1 MYLPFD
7 SRASPDFPLYIAAFS
22 PYFQSWDEIVM
33 YLRSR
38 SLHLI
43 SATRR
48 KTSWIII
55 TFLILV
61 WVYIFITNFLWMNDN
76 LFRNGYINLSIVE
89 HKIQVCNISL
99 VATFFRWHRR
109 RPKRRLFWVDHTHT
123 DETTN
128 FWSRVFTH
136 AKHIKGYLI
145 TLVNPFSFQV
155 KPCIPNYQSHLGSVS
170 FHNS

>member
-1 MYLPFD
+1 
-7 SRASPDFPLYIAAFS
+7 
-22 PYFQSWDEIVM
+22 M

-55 TFLILV
+55 TFLFLV
-61 WVYIFITNFLWMNDN
+61 LVHNDIRYFLWIR
-76 LFRNGYINLSIVE
+76 FVSYINSSIVE
-89 HKIQVCNISL
+89 HRIQVCNITL
-99 VATFFRWHRR
+99 LATFFTWHRR

>member
-38 SLHLI
+38 SPHLI

-55 TFLILV
+55 RFLILV
-61 WVYIFITNFLWMNDN
+61 LQCIFMNDTDTPAS
-76 LFRNGYINLSIVE
+76 YINVSIVE